1 MNVPE
6 WVSRI
11 ADARAGPDKSARE
24 LESTL
29 KNHQPPVVLSI
40 TTALAERSVQATSIL
55 RGYAILRTILD
66 RHEATIHRRWLN
78 KSKKERRELVVE
90 AWGTMPP
97 SHRPDWEYMNNMSR
111 MLQHDITP
119 DLMNNTVDAFMW
131 PYINQEDLTKPRSLL
146 LFLASRGRNHP
157 AAFAAADLE
166 AMHIGTSLKMLGSAK
181 LPGYTMMF
189 TDRQDH
195 ESYGELAQIGTSSDA
210 YTRPYVNRGL
220 EVGQGLLILH
230 VQKATMEFLNYCSR
244 IILHEFSAE
253 EIFNSPLL
261 PAPAPS
267 PEKDTGFASLA
278 VMAAEAPY
286 RLPAQLDFDRIV
298 SLLTAKRDQAADHVW
313 SLREDPGYFRDY
325 AYEIHE
331 HRIERINS
339 ESGRP
344 NPDLEARHEAKY
356 WTRVLWETIITDFI
370 QLEMFSELL
379 TQAEALRQVYKTNA
393 ASVQLEH
400 DLPAPYMHS
409 ILRFRYFLSEAA
421 LTVSQA
427 KLHVF
432 QSPPW
437 RDHYSC
443 TVLDESNAANIIG
456 LRHPCRLDDIQKRL
470 HVYLAPFV
478 AYKDRLSANHDHID
492 ASTIEMKLFG
502 MTTMMDGLQH
512 LIESEPRA
520 REMITPFIAST
531 IGDLTVISE
540 CLHQLEIYQPWART
554 FDAML
559 TEDRDKGFRSEHRK
573 HHEVTVD
580 HLITAFRSCGQ
591 SLGRLG
597 APTTG
602 FSYPVEER
610 MTEENVTQ
618 LRAAES
624 KLDTF
629 WDRVDT
635 AVLKAL
641 GPVKR
646 TAIHRFLT
654 QPRSVQRTPAWVPP
668 KANKPASGP
677 QILTTPFAELEL
689 NRRHLTEK
697 PTTKEDDTRKLK
709 NKTKTKTRGA
719 AAQVKPQVD
728 VQPAATEYDLP
739 DNRPAL
745 AVDARSLKV
754 LKTIFFTPSIS
765 ATPGEIKWIDFL
777 HAMVSVGFAPEQLY
791 GSVWHFTPTGLEME
805 QSISFHEPHK
815 EGKATGKIAY
825 CVARRMGRR
834 LTRKYGWDGSSFT
847 LAEKKVVQ

>member
-6 WVSRI
+6 WVSKI
-11 ADARAGPDKSARE
+11 ADAAAGPDKTARE

-29 KNHQPPVVLSI
+29 KNHQPSVVLSI
-40 TTALAERSVQATSIL
+40 TAALAERSVHATSIIH
-55 RGYAILRTILD
+55 GYALLRTILD
-66 RHEATIHRRWLN
+66 RHEATVHRRWLN
-78 KSKKERRELVVE
+78 KSKKERRELIVE
-90 AWGTMPP
+90 AWGAMPL
-97 SHRPDWEYMNNMSR
+97 SHRPDWEYMNNMTR
-111 MLQHDITP
+111 MNQHEITP
-119 DLMNNTVDAFMW
+119 DFMDDTADAFMW

-166 AMHIGTSLKMLGSAK
+166 AMHIGTSLKMLGNAK
-181 LPGYTMMF
+181 LPGYAMMF

-195 ESYGELAQIGTSSDA
+195 ESYGELAQIDTASDA
-210 YTRPYVNRGL
+210 SEHVNRGL
-220 EVGQGLLILH
+220 SAGQGLLILH
-230 VQKATMEFLNYCSR
+230 VQKATMEFLNRCSR
-244 IILHEFSAE
+244 LILHDFSTA

-339 ESGRP
+339 ESGFP
-344 NPDLEARHEAKY
+344 NPDLEAKHEVKY

-393 ASVQLEH
+393 VSVQPDH

-432 QSPPW
+432 QSLPW

-443 TVLDESNAANIIG
+443 TVLEDSNAANIVG

-478 AYKDRLSANHDHID
+478 AYKDRRSANHSHID

-512 LIESEPRA
+512 LIEP
-520 REMITPFIAST
+520 
-531 IGDLTVISE
+531 
-540 CLHQLEIYQPWART
+540 
-554 FDAML
+554 
-559 TEDRDKGFRSEHRK
+559 
-573 HHEVTVD
+573 
-580 HLITAFRSCGQ
+580 
-591 SLGRLG
+591 
-597 APTTG
+597 
-602 FSYPVEER
+602 ER
-610 MTEENVTQ
+610 
-618 LRAAES
+618 
-624 KLDTF
+624 
-629 WDRVDT
+629 
-635 AVLKAL
+635 
-641 GPVKR
+641 
-646 TAIHRFLT
+646 
-654 QPRSVQRTPAWVPP
+654 
-668 KANKPASGP
+668 
-677 QILTTPFAELEL
+677 
-689 NRRHLTEK
+689 
-697 PTTKEDDTRKLK
+697 
-709 NKTKTKTRGA
+709 
-719 AAQVKPQVD
+719 
-728 VQPAATEYDLP
+728 
-739 DNRPAL
+739 
-745 AVDARSLKV
+745 
-754 LKTIFFTPSIS
+754 
-765 ATPGEIKWIDFL
+765 
-777 HAMVSVGFAPEQLY
+777 
-791 GSVWHFTPTGLEME
+791 
-805 QSISFHEPHK
+805 
-815 EGKATGKIAY
+815 
-825 CVARRMGRR
+825 
-834 LTRKYGWDGSSFT
+834 
-847 LAEKKVVQ
+847 